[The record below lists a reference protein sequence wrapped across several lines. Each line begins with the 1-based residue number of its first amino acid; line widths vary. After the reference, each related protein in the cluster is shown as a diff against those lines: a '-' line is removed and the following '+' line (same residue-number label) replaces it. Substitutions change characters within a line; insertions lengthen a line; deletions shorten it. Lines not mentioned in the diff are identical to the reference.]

1 MRYTIAAVGLMI
13 ALAFGPAAF
22 AGKDW
27 GDAANGNGY
36 YHVSN
41 DSPVTENLRRNL
53 ARTAGVL
60 ISRPSVCLPKSRS

>member
-1 MRYTIAAVGLMI
+1 MAANVSQPCAVRPPDKEEAHMRYTIAAVGLMI

-36 YHVSN
+36 YHVSL
-41 DSPVTENLRRNL
+41 LRRHS
-53 ARTAGVL
+53 RT
-60 ISRPSVCLPKSRS
+60 